1 MCSGKGEAEA
11 GTAAGAGVSKA
22 ADQHENVLPQVT
34 RNMNALVSCVG
45 AREEHAAR
53 GDRQTNEFFLLLRR
67 FQSPAFDFVLRESMR
82 AAARR
87 HEKCDSTRF
96 SLRMRAIR
104 NVLSHTVPH
113 ARALINAHTS
123 PLTVHASV
131 SEPTWSRTAS
141 QKSCCQ

>member
-1 MCSGKGEAEA
+1 M
-11 GTAAGAGVSKA
+11 SKA

-67 FQSPAFDFVLRESMR
+67 FQSPASDFVLRESVR

-104 NVLSHTVPH
+104 NVLSHCPPRARTDKRTHTPPH
-113 ARALINAHTS
+113 GAC
-123 PLTVHASV
+123 VGV
-131 SEPTWSRTAS
+131 
-141 QKSCCQ
+141 